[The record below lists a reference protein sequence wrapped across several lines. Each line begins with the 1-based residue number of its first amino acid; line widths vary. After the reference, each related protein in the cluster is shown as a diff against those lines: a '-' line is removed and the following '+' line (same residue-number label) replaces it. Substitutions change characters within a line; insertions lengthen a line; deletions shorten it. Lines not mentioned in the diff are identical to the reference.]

1 MQVYEGDFTFK
12 IDLEC
17 IIWFVDD
24 KVLVV
29 FNNCKTKV
37 SYSVIGIYVKL

>member
-12 IDLEC
+12 IDHKC
-17 IIWFVDD
+17 IIRFVDD

-29 FNNCKTKV
+29 INW
-37 SYSVIGIYVKL
+37 